1 MWRKRTS
8 VARESSAPSSWL
20 AWQKWSA
27 RTRSWRPK
35 SAGMIPM
42 FAWYPELKTSAL
54 SVLLN
59 AATSS
64 SSSWWIERFPLI
76 RRDAPA
82 PTPYRSRA
90 SLAAATSAGWDE
102 SPR

>member
-1 MWRKRTS
+1 
-8 VARESSAPSSWL
+8 
-20 AWQKWSA
+20 
-27 RTRSWRPK
+27 
-35 SAGMIPM
+35 MIPR
-42 FAWYPELKTSAL
+42 FAWYPELKTSAPSAHL
-54 SVLLN
+54 K

-82 PTPYRSRA
+82 PIPNRSSA
-90 SLAAATSAGWDE
+90 PFAAATSAGWDD